1 MSKFFDE
8 LIESALQMDDI
19 LHGER
24 WHSGKTSKIPVFRLD
39 RLSYTWALHKEADVM
54 SELTFQQKQDYYDK
68 VRRSNY
74 LASLRLEGF
83 DTSRADA
90 DKPLP
95 TRESVLNKYR
105 QNPR

>member
-1 MSKFFDE
+1 
-8 LIESALQMDDI
+8 
-19 LHGER
+19 
-24 WHSGKTSKIPVFRLD
+24 
-39 RLSYTWALHKEADVM
+39 M

-90 DKPLP
+90 EKPLP

-105 QNPR
+105 QTPVNGG

>member
-1 MSKFFDE
+1 MN
-8 LIESALQMDDI
+8 
-19 LHGER
+19 
-24 WHSGKTSKIPVFRLD
+24 
-39 RLSYTWALHKEADVM
+39 
-54 SELTFQQKQDYYDK
+54 ELTFQQKQDYYDK

-95 TRESVLNKYR
+95 TRESALKKHR

>member
-1 MSKFFDE
+1 VGT
-8 LIESALQMDDI
+8 II
-19 LHGER
+19 LREA
-24 WHSGKTSKIPVFRLD
+24 SKIPVYRPD

-90 DKPLP
+90 EKPLP
-95 TRESVLNKYR
+95 SREAVLNKYR

>member
-1 MSKFFDE
+1 VHGSKARE
-8 LIESALQMDDI
+8 TCSLEAP
-19 LHGER
+19 
-24 WHSGKTSKIPVFRLD
+24 KASKIPTYFPG
-39 RLSYTWALHKEADVM
+39 RLSYTWTLHREADVM

-83 DTSRADA
+83 DTTRADA
-90 DKPLP
+90 EKPLP
-95 TRESVLNKYR
+95 TRESVLKKYR

>member
-1 MSKFFDE
+1 
-8 LIESALQMDDI
+8 
-19 LHGER
+19 
-24 WHSGKTSKIPVFRLD
+24 
-39 RLSYTWALHKEADVM
+39 M

-105 QNPR
+105 QNPS